1 MVVDDDIQM
10 CNALQETFKRTP
22 HSFSIAH
29 NGAEA
34 LDLLEKREFDLV
46 ISDLRMPKVDGL
58 ELLKRARK
66 ITNDLLFIMLTA
78 HGTVDNAVSAMKE
91 GAFDFITKPFSQK
104 TLLASID
111 RAFNY
116 AETKEPAKVGETDTG
131 SARLVGEDPKIKELL
146 SFAQEIASSKSTVLL
161 NGKSGT
167 GKEVLARF
175 IHENSTRKDKAFVA
189 VNCAAL
195 PESLLESELFGHE
208 KGAFTGAAYR
218 KTGKFEMANHGTL
231 LLDEIGEMDTPLQA
245 KLLRVIQEQE
255 VDMVGGEAPIPVDIR
270 IIATTNRNLQE
281 EVREGRFRE
290 DLYYRLNVIPICLPM
305 LKERS
310 SDITVLSEHFIKKY
324 NRENAKNI
332 KGVSS
337 EGLEVLR
344 KYNWPGNVR
353 ELENIIERAVVLCRD
368 DFLKPSHLFLHGMF
382 GELASESKKSKD
394 TESFVGKSLPE
405 VEKEVIL
412 KTLEKLDG
420 NRTHTARVLGISIRT
435 LRNKLHEYEVLE
447 T

>member
-1 MVVDDDIQM
+1 M
-10 CNALQETFKRTP
+10 CSALQETFKRTS
-22 HSFSIAH
+22 HSFSVAH

-34 LDLLEKREFDLV
+34 LELLDKREFDLI

-66 ITNDLLFIMLTA
+66 TTDGLLFIMLTA

-91 GAFDFITKPFSQK
+91 GAFDFITKPFSHK

-111 RAFNY
+111 RAFSY
-116 AETKEPAKVGETDTG
+116 AATKEPVTCDKTDTG
-131 SARLVGEDPKIKELL
+131 SVKLVGEDQKIKKLL
-146 SFAQEIASSKSTVLL
+146 SFAQDIASSKSTVLL
-161 NGKSGT
+161 TGKSGT

-175 IHENSTRKDKAFVA
+175 IHENSNRNNKPFVA

-208 KGAFTGAAYR
+208 KGAFTGATYR
-218 KTGKFEMANHGTL
+218 KTGKFEMANQGTL
-231 LLDEIGEMDTPLQA
+231 LLDEIGEMDSSLQA

-255 VDMVGGEAPIPVDIR
+255 VDMVGGSAPIPVDIR
-270 IIATTNRNLQE
+270 IIATTNRNLQD

-310 SDITVLSEHFIKKY
+310 SDIQVLSKHFIEKY

-332 KGVSS
+332 QGLSS
-337 EGLEVLR
+337 EGLKVLH
-344 KYNWPGNVR
+344 KYDWPGNVR
-353 ELENIIERAVVLCRD
+353 ELENIIERAVVLCKED
-368 DFLKPSHLFLHGMF
+368 VLEPSHLFLHGMF
-382 GELASESKKSKD
+382 GDLANESPKNKSAN
-394 TESFVGKSLPE
+394 SFVGKSLPE

-412 KTLEKLDG
+412 KTLEKLEG
-420 NRTHTARVLGISIRT
+420 NRTHTAKVLGISIRT
-435 LRNKLHEYEVLE
+435 LRNKLHEYEALE